1 MIRCSGAMLQML
13 MLAVAATAIVF
24 FGGCGETSYISGGAS
39 TPPPITR
46 ALDAELRQ
54 SVEDYLGD
62 MASTGNEI
70 PGAIVGLQLNG
81 YQPWYYATGSAEL
94 DLENG
99 AAPKRAM
106 ADDMAFRIASIT
118 KMFIAQVIVMLEE
131 EGKLSAS
138 DTVEKWLPGALTGRN
153 AANADKITIGMLL
166 SHTSGL
172 YSYVTT
178 DAGLLYGNGA
188 DLGLPMNRFVMDMGR
203 TPWIRSADPQ
213 VDEVLR
219 FVNDFEPPVTL
230 TTPSGTVIGNPYGTN
245 PYFAPGA
252 GFHYSNT
259 NYYLLGLII
268 EKVTGN
274 SVGAE
279 IQRLIA
285 GPLGLSNTYLP
296 TDTTFRT
303 SNFVHGYTDYFNGD
317 HTGPL
322 QIDMLRFQQVG
333 GGWINGDGVL
343 EDFSFV
349 EPSFAW
355 TTGGMVSSARDLMTF
370 MQFVMTTRVQSRQ
383 EAGHWIQGAPLD
395 TGTSFQYA
403 RGIARVD
410 NVMFGHG
417 GQFAGYNVAAYWIA
431 PIDAY
436 IVIMTN
442 RYSYFESDPNHIG
455 GSIAAR
461 QEQLYKTA
469 ASASEDRTDPNTGI
483 INRVLSVLDLG
494 APVSS
499 SGKAAAKAATAP
511 LTRPDTSSQP
521 H

>member
-1 MIRCSGAMLQML
+1 MIRYSGAMLQML
-13 MLAVAATAIVF
+13 MLSVAAIAIMF

-46 ALDAELRQ
+46 TLEAELTQ
-54 SVEDYLGD
+54 SVEDYLGH
-62 MASTGNEI
+62 MASTGHEI

-94 DLENG
+94 DLEND
-99 AAPKRAM
+99 AAPRRAM
-106 ADDMAFRIASIT
+106 ADDMTFRIASIT
-118 KMFIAQVIVMLEE
+118 KMFIAQVILMLEE
-131 EGKLSAS
+131 EGKLSSS
-138 DTVEKWLPGALTGRN
+138 DTVEKWLPGALAGRN
-153 AANADKITIGMLL
+153 AANADQITIGMLL
-166 SHTSGL
+166 NHTSGL

-188 DLGLPMNRFVMDMGR
+188 DLGLPMNRFVMNLGR
-203 TPWIRSADPQ
+203 TSWSHSADPQ
-213 VDEVLR
+213 GDEVLK

-285 GPLGLSNTYLP
+285 GPLGLADTYLP

-303 SNFVHGYTDYFNGD
+303 SNFAHGYTDYFNAPYTD
-317 HTGPL
+317 AQDTDL
-322 QIDMLRFQQVG
+322 LRFRASG

-343 EDFSFV
+343 EDFSFS

-355 TTGGMVSSARDLMTF
+355 TTGGMVSSARDLLTF
-370 MQFVMTTRVQSRQ
+370 MRFVMTSRVQSRQ
-383 EAGHWIQGAPLD
+383 EADLWIQGAPLD

-436 IVIMTN
+436 IVVMTN
-442 RYSYFESDPNHIG
+442 KYSYFESDPNHIG

-461 QEQLYKTA
+461 EEQLYKTS
-469 ASASEDRTDPNTGI
+469 ASASNDRTDPNTGI
-483 INRVLSVLDLG
+483 INHVLSVLDLG
-494 APVSS
+494 APVFSI
-499 SGKAAAKAATAP
+499 GNAAAKAVMAP
-511 LTRPDTSSQP
+511 LTTPDTSSHP